1 MRNTGKVKE
10 AKEAYFKA
18 LKIDET
24 NWLAYY
30 NLGLCYMNEDAYA
43 KATENFKFAISYFPN
58 FAQAYH
64 ELGKAFFY
72 QAKTITKAH
81 WQTPANNMKKPR
93 NITATLSNL
102 ILI

>member
-1 MRNTGKVKE
+1 LRNTGKVKE

-30 NLGLCYMNEDAYA
+30 NVGLCYMNEDAYA
-43 KATENFKFAISYFPN
+43 KAAESFKFAISHFPN

-64 ELGKAFFY
+64 ELGKILFY
-72 QAKTITKAH
+72 QAELDDALEMFKKA
-81 WQTPANNMKKPR
+81 TEIKKR
-93 NITATLSNL
+93 KKV
-102 ILI
+102 